1 MLIIH
6 GTCAREHSQMEGDC
20 GGGKRGESLS
30 LGFATLGIPSTL
42 AVKRRIQQ
50 LQVIRT
56 IIV

>member
-1 MLIIH
+1 MLNIH
-6 GTCAREHSQMEGDC
+6 GTCAREHGQMEGDC